1 MTTFAIA
8 KLDEQL
14 FKEGAI
20 EKSPILALLYCKNK
34 YFEVH
39 QKLFRILGAP
49 MSFHQQ
55 TSSSIVRIF
64 I

>member
-39 QKLFRILGAP
+39 QKLFRNLGATMTFSP
-49 MSFHQQ
+49 
-55 TSSSIVRIF
+55 TN
-64 I
+64 